1 MKSTNKKTSKTFGI
15 KLVTILIISLG
26 LMTACAPPKSPEEVG
41 ATDPELLRESVKV
54 LTEVMVNDIFSPPV
68 ASRVYVY
75 SSVAAYEAVALN
87 NDDYNSL
94 AGQVHE
100 LTEGPKAGENVN
112 LEIAGLHAFLTTGEE
127 LIFTTDEISM
137 YRDSLYQDF
146 LDKGLSKKVLNA
158 SKEYG
163 QQVADHIISWANKDN
178 YKETRGTQKYVV
190 TDEPGRWVP
199 TPPQYMDAIEP
210 NWDKIRTMV
219 LESPDQFKPVPPVP
233 FSMEKGSE
241 FYKQVMAVYDA
252 VEKAESEHIAIAKF
266 WDCNPFATRVKGH
279 FMFAIKKI
287 TPGGHWMGITSI
299 VTRDNED
306 DFAKTAAAYAET
318 SIALFDAFI
327 SSWDEK
333 FRSNLIRPETVI
345 NKYIDADWA
354 PLLQTPP
361 FPEYTSGHS
370 TISRAAAEVL
380 TKIYGPEVYFEDTTE
395 LDYGLPVRSFNSF
408 IEASDEAAI
417 SRIYGGI
424 HYPMAAT
431 HGITQG
437 EGVGKFV
444 ADNLI
449 LSK

>member
-1 MKSTNKKTSKTFGI
+1 
-15 KLVTILIISLG
+15 
-26 LMTACAPPKSPEEVG
+26 
-41 ATDPELLRESVKV
+41 
-54 LTEVMVNDIFSPPV
+54 
-68 ASRVYVY
+68 
-75 SSVAAYEAVALN
+75 
-87 NDDYNSL
+87 
-94 AGQVHE
+94 
-100 LTEGPKAGENVN
+100 
-112 LEIAGLHAFLTTGEE
+112 
-127 LIFTTDEISM
+127 
-137 YRDSLYQDF
+137 
-146 LDKGLSKKVLNA
+146 
-158 SKEYG
+158 
-163 QQVADHIISWANKDN
+163 
-178 YKETRGTQKYVV
+178 
-190 TDEPGRWVP
+190 
-199 TPPQYMDAIEP
+199 
-210 NWDKIRTMV
+210 
-219 LESPDQFKPVPPVP
+219 
-233 FSMEKGSE
+233 
-241 FYKQVMAVYDA
+241 
-252 VEKAESEHIAIAKF
+252 
-266 WDCNPFATRVKGH
+266 
-279 FMFAIKKI
+279 
-287 TPGGHWMGITSI
+287 
-299 VTRDNED
+299 
-306 DFAKTAAAYAET
+306 
-318 SIALFDAFI
+318 I